1 MHRVF
6 TGVFLGRFI
15 PMQPRCRSRLLS
27 ARTLSSTYAY
37 LNDQGRA
44 RSVNGP
50 LKISTRNKAERALKI
65 FEKYPPYTR
74 RCNKNTPFLY
84 YTVIIGGFKKQTNS
98 SCSSQE
104 FYGYSYSNLDKFDV
118 AVFLNI

>member
-1 MHRVF
+1 MCVSRRAIFQVVFGNLSPLSLILLQIKHRLILLVNARCIVCLLACF
-6 TGVFLGRFI
+6 SQRLGRFI

-50 LKISTRNKAERALKI
+50 LKISTRNKAERG
-65 FEKYPPYTR
+65 P
-74 RCNKNTPFLY
+74 
-84 YTVIIGGFKKQTNS
+84 
-98 SCSSQE
+98 
-104 FYGYSYSNLDKFDV
+104 
-118 AVFLNI
+118 